1 MFWRIPA
8 PSRMRSRDRLAG
20 LSAGL
25 ANAGLF
31 SSGIPRGAQSALRI
45 GTPLRLAVC
54 PTPITPLYTAPMC
67 RSLSTSRTATGPFS
81 NLFNWGSSGP
91 KSPLYSLR
99 SASIRADA
107 NRGNFTYINRIAV
120 ALCISALALTV
131 SVASSFYL
139 LFDYIE
145 TELSPIDDTS
155 GRVKDPARKY
165 LLSAAIREQILP
177 SSDSALLYLQ
187 RARTMLLKEQGFTER
202 DPVIVEITQRIAEH
216 MDLQGRLIEAAREY
230 TKVWD
235 YHVGSGDTEPSTE
248 PKPLDAANL
257 VFKIRLALQF
267 GAVNVGLTRWDAAK
281 AQLGAGLLWISQ
293 LNSLVEAESA
303 TSRGTGN
310 PWHTSIRQGG
320 RPVIYNIHDVHL
332 MEIRI
337 IERLGDTY
345 ALQSQLPAAQR
356 LYSDAL
362 TKYHSYRAL
371 RDQAIQRG
379 DLQLPTWRSVP
390 HHWLWLN
397 DEVYNGQIDLA
408 GFYFPPVAAVASL
421 SRRRSMAKDHN
432 KYPVVDPWVCVDAQL
447 MDHLGEIKYG
457 LGQREDADSW
467 LASSRGVVE
476 RNSGIPACDSCAAV
490 IYSHIARISEF
501 NNQPEAAM
509 AHWLVASRKA
519 EAAKDAVLMEKCNRN
534 LFQLQ
539 IAHSKSKKSSDP
551 AKK

>member
-1 MFWRIPA
+1 
-8 PSRMRSRDRLAG
+8 
-20 LSAGL
+20 
-25 ANAGLF
+25 
-31 SSGIPRGAQSALRI
+31 
-45 GTPLRLAVC
+45 
-54 PTPITPLYTAPMC
+54 
-67 RSLSTSRTATGPFS
+67 
-81 NLFNWGSSGP
+81 
-91 KSPLYSLR
+91 
-99 SASIRADA
+99 
-107 NRGNFTYINRIAV
+107 
-120 ALCISALALTV
+120 
-131 SVASSFYL
+131 
-139 LFDYIE
+139 
-145 TELSPIDDTS
+145 
-155 GRVKDPARKY
+155 
-165 LLSAAIREQILP
+165 
-177 SSDSALLYLQ
+177 
-187 RARTMLLKEQGFTER
+187 
-202 DPVIVEITQRIAEH
+202 
-216 MDLQGRLIEAAREY
+216 
-230 TKVWD
+230 
-235 YHVGSGDTEPSTE
+235 
-248 PKPLDAANL
+248 
-257 VFKIRLALQF
+257 
-267 GAVNVGLTRWDAAK
+267 
-281 AQLGAGLLWISQ
+281 
-293 LNSLVEAESA
+293 
-303 TSRGTGN
+303 
-310 PWHTSIRQGG
+310 
-320 RPVIYNIHDVHL
+320 

-362 TKYHSYRAL
+362 TKYRSYRAL

-467 LASSRGVVE
+467 LASTKR
-476 RNSGIPACDSCAAV
+476 
-490 IYSHIARISEF
+490 YF